1 MLSRPFVGTK
11 IMIYYLKKAIMKK
24 ILLFPALTLILL
36 FTIVGCNVYSKFYS
50 TVDKDT
56 NFKNYKTFAWLSD
69 KADTTNTPY
78 NNEIIRN
85 NMRNYFSKEMSD
97 RALTVDVENPDLL
110 LELVIKNTPHKIR
123 QTYDDR
129 YYYSHRYYYRSR
141 YYSPYRNRYYYVL
154 QPRFTYFP
162 SSNSRIVTEETH
174 MDNAV
179 TLNVVD
185 AKLKKLVW
193 TGTIE
198 ADIYD
203 PSVIEQDIHP
213 AITELMERFP
223 LKLAGKAFAFE
234 PN

>member
-1 MLSRPFVGTK
+1 M
-11 IMIYYLKKAIMKK
+11 KKA
-24 ILLFPALTLILL
+24 LLFSAMSLLLL
-36 FTIVGCNVYSKFYS
+36 FAIVGCNVYSNIYS

-56 NFKNYKTFAWLSD
+56 NFSQYKKFAWLND

-85 NMRNYFSKEMSD
+85 NIRNYFSKEMSD
-97 RALTVDVENPDLL
+97 RGLAVDVDNPDLL
-110 LELVIKNTPHKIR
+110 LELAVKNTPHRVR

-141 YYSPYRNRYYYVL
+141 YYSPYRNRYYYVWG
-154 QPRFTYFP
+154 PSFRYGFP
-162 SSNSRIVTEETH
+162 NGRTVVDETH

-213 AITELMERFP
+213 AITKLMERFP
-223 LKLAGKAFAFE
+223 IKLIDKAYALDIY
-234 PN
+234 

>member
-1 MLSRPFVGTK
+1 
-11 IMIYYLKKAIMKK
+11 MKK
-24 ILLFPALTLILL
+24 ILLFSAITFML
-36 FTIVGCNVYSKFYS
+36 FFAITGCNVYSNIYS

-56 NFKNYKTFAWLSD
+56 NFNNYKKFAWLSD
-69 KADTTNTPY
+69 KSDTTNTPY

-85 NMRNYFSKEMSD
+85 NIRNYFSKEMSD
-97 RALTVDVENPDLL
+97 RGLAVDVDNPDLL
-110 LELVIKNTPHKIR
+110 LELAVKNTPHKVR
-123 QTYDDR
+123 QTYDNR

-141 YYSPYRNRYYYVL
+141 YYSPYRNRYYYVWG
-154 QPRFTYFP
+154 P
-162 SSNSRIVTEETH
+162 SFSYVYPYNRTTIDETH

-185 AKLKKLVW
+185 AKLRKLVW

-213 AITELMERFP
+213 AITKLMERFP
-223 LKLAGKAFAFE
+223 LKLTNKAYAFE
-234 PN
+234 IN

>member
-1 MLSRPFVGTK
+1 
-11 IMIYYLKKAIMKK
+11 MKK
-24 ILLFPALTLILL
+24 ILLFSAITFIL
-36 FTIVGCNVYSKFYS
+36 FFAIVGCNVYSNIYS

-56 NFKNYKTFAWLSD
+56 NFSNYKKFAWLND

-97 RALTVDVENPDLL
+97 RALTVDVDNPDLL
-110 LELVIKNTPHKIR
+110 LELAIKNTPHKVR
-123 QTYDDR
+123 QTYDNR

-141 YYSPYRNRYYYVL
+141 YYSPYRNRYYYVWG
-154 QPRFTYFP
+154 P
-162 SSNSRIVTEETH
+162 SFSYVYPNSRTTVDETH

-213 AITELMERFP
+213 AITKLMERFP
-223 LKLAGKAFAFE
+223 IKLTNKAYAFE